1 MGFIYA
7 LRSEQEKTKH
17 TSFWAI
23 HFCVPVMGAL
33 LFLAYYSL
41 YASTADSK
49 KLKMILEITT
59 TFFPLLISV
68 IVGLN
73 VALEEKASHF
83 QTLLAVPNRHKN
95 MLAKLTYLYGS
106 GVFALFFLFLL
117 FVIGIKIDLSAK
129 ELRVDNTPVALTK
142 SEYLI
147 CEYLARNKGQVF
159 SKEQIYEAVFS
170 LEGDSDNST
179 ISTHIKNI
187 RSKLNKLDIQPIAT
201 VWGIGY
207 KWE

>member
-33 LFLAYYSL
+33 LFLAYYSQ

-59 TFFPLLISV
+59 TFFPVLISV

-117 FVIGIKIDLSAK
+117 FVIGIKERLGHEKIQTTLGTYGHLYPNTNLEVAKKLTGILQVQSAT
-129 ELRVDNTPVALTK
+129 ESIANYTSNQHTA
-142 SEYLI
+142 
-147 CEYLARNKGQVF
+147 
-159 SKEQIYEAVFS
+159 IY
-170 LEGDSDNST
+170 
-179 ISTHIKNI
+179 H
-187 RSKLNKLDIQPIAT
+187 RT
-201 VWGIGY
+201 VEE
-207 KWE
+207 K